1 MEIELEFSDL
11 LFTPVFIFIML
22 GAGQVFANRRYAN
35 DPCRVYFIPALFLK
49 LAGGLLVGIIYR
61 NYYRG
66 GDTRAYHRGAASLAD
81 FIIEHVEEGIEML
94 INRGGSNVVISNLVK
109 YRYYIDFA
117 GDPNSFIVVQV
128 GSIFE
133 LISFRS
139 YYSTSLFFSLFSF
152 IGVWGLFRVYYHY
165 FPTHLKSIAYGVL
178 FIPTTLFW
186 GSGILKDSLCL
197 GGIGVLV
204 YCIFKIAILNQH
216 KPKFY
221 FIAIICGNIVFNIK
235 AYIILSLI
243 PFITLWLAFELS
255 HRIRSA
261 LLRFLFGPVIFL
273 FISFFGY
280 LILQSI
286 SEDAGRFSLDRIVS
300 FSEVHRNDL
309 LRGNYAA
316 EDETG
321 GSTFDI
327 GDLKDDSFAS
337 YLSRFPAA
345 VNATLFR
352 PYPWE
357 SKNILMFISS
367 LESLF
372 FMYLTIRLLL
382 QVGFWKAVRILR
394 VNPFLFCMF
403 LFSIVFAFAVG
414 ASTANFGA
422 LVRYKT
428 PCIPFYMTTI
438 LLVFSIFK
446 QEKTQNKMVRKLG
459 GLLDSQQQ
467 KYYRRKF
474 A

>member
-1 MEIELEFSDL
+1 M
-11 LFTPVFIFIML
+11 
-22 GAGQVFANRRYAN
+22 
-35 DPCRVYFIPALFLK
+35 PALFLK

-66 GDTRAYHRGAASLAD
+66 GDTSAYHRGASLLAD
-81 FIIEHVEEGIEML
+81 FIIDHFEEGIQML
-94 INRGGSNVVISNLVK
+94 INRGGSDIVMSNVIK
-109 YRYYIDFA
+109 YRYGIDFA
-117 GDPNSFIVVQV
+117 WDANSFVVVQV

-133 LISFRS
+133 IISFNS
-139 YYSTSLFFSLFSF
+139 YYCTSLFFSLFSF
-152 IGVWGLFRVYYHY
+152 IGVWGLFRVYYYY
-165 FPTHLKSIAYGVL
+165 FPNHLKSIAYGVL

-197 GGIGVLV
+197 GAIGVLV
-204 YCIFKIAILNQH
+204 YCVFRIAILNQH
-216 KPKFY
+216 KPMFY
-221 FIAIICGNIVFNIK
+221 FIGFVCGNIVFNIK
-235 AYIILSLI
+235 AYIILSII
-243 PFITLWLAFELS
+243 PFITLWLAFQLS

-273 FISFFGY
+273 FVSIFGY

-309 LRGNYAA
+309 LRGNYAF
-316 EDETG
+316 EDETR

-327 GDLKDDSFAS
+327 GDIKDDSYAS

-367 LESLF
+367 LESFF

-414 ASTANFGA
+414 ASTANFGS

-428 PCIPFYMTTI
+428 PCIPFYMTTV

-446 QEKTQNKMVRKLG
+446 QSKPQRKTVRKLG
-459 GLLDSQQQ
+459 GLLDSQQRS
-467 KYYRRKF
+467 YYRRKF